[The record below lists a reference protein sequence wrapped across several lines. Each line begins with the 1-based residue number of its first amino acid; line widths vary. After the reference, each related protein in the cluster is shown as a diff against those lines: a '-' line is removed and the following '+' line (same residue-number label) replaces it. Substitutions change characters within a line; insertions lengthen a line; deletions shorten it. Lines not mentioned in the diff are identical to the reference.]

1 MQQWTKRIE
10 LAIWLPLETRR
21 RVHKDNFFW
30 TSEYYVTLSL
40 YENQGLSRS
49 HGWMGSGEAPR
60 RNLYPDT
67 WSPRKFATN
76 RRPFVNYAF
85 KFRSLIFLE
94 RNRLINS
101 LFLDLLGGGKD
112 DLRFAIFLPSLLFVW
127 IKLIEQREGYF
138 ERYSWRRTITWINYE
153 LFRG

>member
-10 LAIWLPLETRR
+10 LAIWLPLEARR
-21 RVHKDNFFW
+21 RVHRDNFFW

-85 KFRSLIFLE
+85 KFRSVIFLKE
-94 RNRLINS
+94 S
-101 LFLDLLGGGKD
+101 LDKQFIPWSSWRRK
-112 DLRFAIFLPSLLFVW
+112 RRSSIFLPSLLFVW